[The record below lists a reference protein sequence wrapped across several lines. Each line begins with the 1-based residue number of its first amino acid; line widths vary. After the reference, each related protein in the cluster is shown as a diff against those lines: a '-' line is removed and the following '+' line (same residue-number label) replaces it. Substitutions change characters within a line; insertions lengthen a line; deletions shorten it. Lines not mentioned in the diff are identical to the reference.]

1 MLSLEPV
8 LCLAENNSQL
18 SPPFQLDENHGPGH
32 LGSKTCFTSQSGA
45 RHQVR
50 PGAHVWCTRTRSSTA
65 ALPPACHRG
74 LSDGHTPQRRP
85 GSQSWTDRTSIN
97 PCHPHQRTNP
107 GPLAAHHA
115 CAVVALVLTSVPGE
129 VPHAQR
135 KLGSGATQNSKKPTE
150 PRSRC
155 PGNARPTGSA
165 PAYLRNR
172 GEAGVRTQTAPPAT
186 EKAAAVRR
194 AYASGTRMRNSQAST
209 ATP

>member
-8 LCLAENNSQL
+8 LCSAENNEQL

-85 GSQSWTDRTSIN
+85 GSQSWTDGTSIN

-129 VPHAQR
+129 VPHAQW
-135 KLGSGATQNSKKPTE
+135 KLGSGATQNSKKANGTPLPL
-150 PRSRC
+150 PRQR
-155 PGNARPTGSA
+155 
-165 PAYLRNR
+165 
-172 GEAGVRTQTAPPAT
+172 
-186 EKAAAVRR
+186 
-194 AYASGTRMRNSQAST
+194 QAHRKCSCL
-209 ATP
+209 P